1 MIILRAFARSVRL
14 LLPILVMVAAVPAMA
29 AAPELVL
36 SLSGKPRIVFNPK
49 TDACDGHDVPDA
61 PARAYRDAKGHVV
74 LFAMHFE
81 NRALRGPDFDN
92 LKLDCRVVF
101 RGSGNADP
109 AAYDDRSWIASTWT
123 VDGTTVSALIHH
135 EYQGNQ
141 HKGRCSFE
149 EYIKCWTNSVLA
161 VTSSDAGVT
170 FAKPKGSPIVASS
183 HVVASPQVVA
193 SWPFRQDVGQGRHR
207 GFFNPSNIF
216 SDGTHAYVFA
226 ATTGWTGQDHGAC
239 LFRNVDPRDP
249 AGWRAWDGEGFRV
262 RFGDP
267 YREKPDP
274 LKTCKPIAP
283 FPAPVGSITRHR
295 DSGLWIGVFQAAA
308 NAGSLPVSGIYY
320 ATARNL
326 TQWSE
331 PRLLM
336 AGATLYDDACKS
348 RGRLINYPSLID
360 AKAKG
365 RNFDDVGNSAGLY
378 IGTIRVEGCN
388 PTSDRT
394 LERHPVSITR
404 P

>member
-1 MIILRAFARSVRL
+1 MIQIHAFARCL
-14 LLPILVMVAAVPAMA
+14 GPILPVLAVLMAVPAMA

-36 SLSGKPRIVFNPK
+36 SLSGKPTIVFNPK

-61 PARAYRDAKGHVV
+61 PARAYRDAKGHVM

-81 NRALRGPDFDN
+81 NRALRGADFDN
-92 LKLDCRVVF
+92 LKLDCKVVF

-109 AAYDDRSWIASTWT
+109 AAYDDRSWIAATWT
-123 VDGTTVSALIHH
+123 SDGSNVTALIHH

-141 HKGRCSFE
+141 HKGRCTFA
-149 EYIKCWTNSVLA
+149 EYIKCWTNSVLS
-161 VTSSDAGVT
+161 VSSSDGGLT
-170 FAKPKGSPIVASS
+170 FVKPKGSA
-183 HVVASPQVVA
+183 VVA

-216 SDGTHAYVFA
+216 SDGIDTYFFA
-226 ATTGWTGQDHGAC
+226 ATTGWDGQDYGAC

-249 AGWRAWDGEGFRV
+249 AGWRAWDGTGFRV

-267 YREKPDP
+267 YQEKPAT
-274 LKTCKPIAP
+274 KATCKPIAP

-295 DSGLWIGVFQAAA
+295 DTGLWIGVFQAAA
-308 NAGSLPVSGIYY
+308 NGTRFPVSGIYY

-336 AGATLYDDACKS
+336 AGSTLYDDACKS
-348 RGRLINYPSLID
+348 GGRLINYPSLID
-360 AKAKG
+360 PKAKG
-365 RNFDDVGNSAGLY
+365 RNFDDVGDSAGLY
-378 IGTIRVEGCN
+378 VGTIRVEGCN
-388 PTSDRT
+388 PTSDRLLMRQT
-394 LERHPVSITR
+394 IKIGG
-404 P
+404 